1 MCVNYEL
8 LSKDAEAMMY
18 SINLEE
24 HMSDFTQT
32 DSINSFNKAH
42 QSDESILDT
51 LDLKEEI
58 AENTDSFQS
67 ETAQNIGKVEQSDQS
82 EQSGDENRDRKSQ
95 EAPEA
100 GAGDRDRQEA
110 PEAGASSQQISEL
123 SSKMDALTEL
133 FKSKIETDEY
143 KNHLFDEMHRQLA
156 KYQDDA
162 LKSVIEPFISELITL
177 LENVRQYEK
186 FTPEEASPENY
197 AKLRKR
203 LSDVRGDIED
213 ILEEMDVSKYETDEV
228 IPDTKRQKI
237 IKTVR
242 TDDASKNNTIESKL
256 SDGYIYRNKIIKYE
270 KVAVYKTE

>member
-1 MCVNYEL
+1 MN
-8 LSKDAEAMMY
+8 
-18 SINLEE
+18 
-24 HMSDFTQT
+24 DFTQT
-32 DSINSFNKAH
+32 DSINGFNDEH

-51 LDLKEEI
+51 LNLDEEMSDGMDSAKTESDEDI
-58 AENTDSFQS
+58 DTSELNQTKGSDDEAEANNQ
-67 ETAQNIGKVEQSDQS
+67 
-82 EQSGDENRDRKSQ
+82 Q
-95 EAPEA
+95 EAFEA
-100 GAGDRDRQEA
+100 GAG
-110 PEAGASSQQISEL
+110 SQQITEL
-123 SSKMDALTEL
+123 ASKLDALTEL

-186 FTPEEASPENY
+186 FTPEEATPENY

-270 KVAVYKTE
+270 KVAVYKAE